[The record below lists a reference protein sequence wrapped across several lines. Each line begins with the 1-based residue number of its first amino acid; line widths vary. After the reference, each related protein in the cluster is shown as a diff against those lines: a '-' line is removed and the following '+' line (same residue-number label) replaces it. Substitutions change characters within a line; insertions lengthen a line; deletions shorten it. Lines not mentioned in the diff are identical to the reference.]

1 MKIKTIISI
10 IVVALISSIAGSV
23 LTFNMMKGKPVDA
36 TDKGKNIKIVNTGE
50 TKKQNVYQ
58 AVAEKASPSV
68 VGIITETTK
77 TDDFFNI
84 KEAVQGSGTGF
95 VVDKRG
101 YILTNAHVVGDGQV
115 KTVKVIYNE
124 GKTTTGKVLWYD
136 TALDLAIVKVDVKGL
151 VPAELGNSDDV
162 KVGDIAIAIGNPLG
176 TDLMTTVTQGIISG
190 LNRDV
195 STKNANMSGLLQTDA
210 SINPGNSGGP
220 LLNQEGQVIGINT
233 VKANADNL
241 GFAIPIN
248 TAKAIVQ
255 KVMEDGTY
263 KKPIIG
269 IIGIDVK
276 TFVSYSGQDI
286 GVDNGI
292 IVKTVEANTI
302 ASKLGIKP
310 GDIIV
315 KVNGKEIKNRGD
327 LSKIMY
333 NYSNGDKLDI
343 EVIRDGKEINLAK

>member
-1 MKIKTIISI
+1 MRIKTVVSI

-23 LTFNMMKGKPVDA
+23 LTFNMMKEKAVDK
-36 TDKGKNIKIVNTGE
+36 TTEQKNVKVINTGE

-68 VGIITETTK
+68 VGIVTETTM
-77 TDDFFNI
+77 TDDFFNV

-101 YILTNAHVVGDGQV
+101 YILTNAHVVGDGHV
-115 KTVKVIYNE
+115 KKVKVIYDE

-136 TALDLAIVKVDVKGL
+136 TTLDLAIVKVDVKGL
-151 VPAELGNSDDV
+151 TPAELGNSDKV

-176 TDLMTTVTQGIISG
+176 TDLMTSVTQGIISG

-195 STKNANMSGLLQTDA
+195 STENTNMSGLLQTDA

-248 TAKAIVQ
+248 TAKVIVQ
-255 KVMEDGTY
+255 KVIQDGTY
-263 KKPIIG
+263 KKPVLG
-269 IIGIDVK
+269 IRGIDVK
-276 TFVSYSGQDI
+276 TFVSYTGQEV
-286 GVDNGI
+286 GVENGI
-292 IVKTVEANTI
+292 IVKYVEANTL
-302 ASKLGIKP
+302 ASKLGIKS
-310 GDIIV
+310 GDIVV
-315 KVNGKEIKNRGD
+315 KVDGEEIKNMGD

-333 NYSNGDKLDI
+333 SHSGDEKMNI
-343 EVIRDGKEINLAK
+343 EVIRDGKQINLSK